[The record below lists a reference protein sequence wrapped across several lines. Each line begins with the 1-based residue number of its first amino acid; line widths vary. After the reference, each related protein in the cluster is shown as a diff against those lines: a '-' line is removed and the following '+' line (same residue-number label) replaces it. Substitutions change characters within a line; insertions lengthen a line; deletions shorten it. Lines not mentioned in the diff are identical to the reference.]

1 MDALRFCTSTD
12 LAVDLTVILAT
23 LTLSGVN
30 AELWPLVRMTAPA
43 AFAQRPLQEWPE
55 RQHLFNSWILLFGVL
70 PVDRHAFYMQSVTP
84 GKGFVETSSS
94 TINALWK
101 HERTIIPLEAGCR
114 VTDIV
119 EYRCRLPLLG
129 YLLKPLYKLVF
140 WRRHRYLRSTYGGS
154 RNHGGYDNAR

>member
-1 MDALRFCTSTD
+1 MDALRFCRSSD
-12 LAVDLTVILAT
+12 LGVDVEVILAT

-30 AELWPLVRMTAPA
+30 AELSPLVRMTAPA

-70 PVDRHAFYMQSVTP
+70 PVDRHAFYLHSVMP

-94 TINALWK
+94 TINTLWK
-101 HERTIIPLEAGCR
+101 HERTITPVETGCR

-119 EYRCRLPLLG
+119 EYRCRLPLMG
-129 YLLKPLYKLVF
+129 YLLKPLYTLVF
-140 WRRHRYLRSTYGGS
+140 WRRHRYLRSMYGGS
-154 RNHGGYDNAR
+154 RSQGGYDNAR

>member
-1 MDALRFCTSTD
+1 MPTVTTFRFSRASD
-12 LAVDLTVILAT
+12 LGVAVDVMLAT
-23 LTLSGVN
+23 LTLNGVN
-30 AELWPLVRMTAPA
+30 AELSPLVRMTAPA

-55 RQHLFNSWILLFGVL
+55 RQHLFNSWILLFGLL
-70 PVDRHAFYMQSVTP
+70 PVDRHAFYLHAVMP

-94 TINALWK
+94 TLNALWQ
-101 HERTIIPLEAGCR
+101 HERTIIPLAAGCR

-140 WRRHRYLRSTYGGS
+140 WRRHRYLRSRYGGYGDIS
-154 RNHGGYDNAR
+154 AA